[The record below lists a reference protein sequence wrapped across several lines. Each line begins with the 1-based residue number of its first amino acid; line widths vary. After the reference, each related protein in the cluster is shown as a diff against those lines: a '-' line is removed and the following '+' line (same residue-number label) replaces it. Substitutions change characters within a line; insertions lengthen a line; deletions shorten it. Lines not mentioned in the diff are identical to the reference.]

1 MDDDDDPVLL
11 MDVRDRCCDWGWGG
25 DFLRPSEKLDDDDDD
40 GSFSDLD
47 LDDLEDLPSLNF
59 FIRTR
64 IH

>member
-1 MDDDDDPVLL
+1 
-11 MDVRDRCCDWGWGG
+11 
-25 DFLRPSEKLDDDDDD
+25 LRPSEKLDDDDDD

-59 FIRTR
+59 FILTR